1 MMDDRDYAKNS
12 VARLREYADNQIFP
26 GDNLI
31 ITEETYTLQL
41 GTNDIAKTIEAS
53 GMIVGR

>member
-31 ITEETYTLQL
+31 ITEETYALQL
-41 GTNDIAKTIEAS
+41 GTNDIAKVIRHYFS
-53 GMIVGR
+53 